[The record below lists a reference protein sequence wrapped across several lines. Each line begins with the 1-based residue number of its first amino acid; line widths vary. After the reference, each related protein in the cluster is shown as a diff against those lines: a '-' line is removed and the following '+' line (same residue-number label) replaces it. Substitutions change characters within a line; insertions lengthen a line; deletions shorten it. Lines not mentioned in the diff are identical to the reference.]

1 MDRGSEAD
9 NHQGD
14 NMTTALATV
23 NQTPSASLAF
33 EPSDIESAF
42 NLAGLLVRSKL
53 LPRSLS
59 TPEAAFTVIMAGR
72 ELGLTAM
79 QSLRSLHVIEGKPVM
94 SADLM
99 MALCLRSPICDH
111 FRLVEST
118 DTKATF
124 EAKRTGQDAVR
135 LSFTIDQAKA
145 AGLVGKDN
153 WKKFPA
159 AMLRARCV
167 AALARIVFADLMLG
181 IYDTDEIGPKEN
193 RIPEQVQVEVV
204 TGDFGDEADDG
215 KPSPV
220 DAALIEFARAESLEA
235 LGKARSD
242 FGALKLRLDDETKA
256 TLRAAYDEASKR
268 LAQPAPAS
276 VEAA

>member
-1 MDRGSEAD
+1 
-9 NHQGD
+9 
-14 NMTTALATV
+14 MTTALATV
-23 NQTPSASLAF
+23 NQNTSAALAF
-33 EPSDIESAF
+33 EPSDVESAF
-42 NLAGLLVRSKL
+42 HLADLLVRSKL

-99 MALCLRSPICDH
+99 MALCLRSPVCER

-124 EAKRTGQDAVR
+124 EAKRIGQEPVR
-135 LSFTIDQAKA
+135 MSFTIEQAKA
-145 AGLVGKDN
+145 AKLVDKDN
-153 WKKFPA
+153 WKKYPA
-159 AMLRARCV
+159 ALLRARCI
-167 AALARIVFADLMLG
+167 AALARVVFADLMLG
-181 IYDTDEIGPKEN
+181 IYDTDEIGPREQ
-193 RIPEQVQVEVV
+193 RIPVATSVEVA
-204 TGDFGDEADDG
+204 TGDFGDEPDDG
-215 KPSPV
+215 KPGPV
-220 DAALIEFARAESLEA
+220 DAALVEFARAESLEA

-256 TLRAAYDEASKR
+256 TLRASYDEASKR